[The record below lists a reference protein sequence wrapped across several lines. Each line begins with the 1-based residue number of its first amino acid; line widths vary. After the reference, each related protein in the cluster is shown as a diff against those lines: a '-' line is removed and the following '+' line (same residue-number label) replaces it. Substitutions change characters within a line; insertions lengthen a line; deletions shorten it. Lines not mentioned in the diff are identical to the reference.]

1 MMYESNSF
9 SGLTKAQTAIISYW
23 RSKRFGS
30 QLPNR
35 ESIDPGVLRSH
46 LAAISIVEI
55 EPAGDVRFRLAG
67 SEVRAVFGQEMRGRR
82 LQEFTGPVA
91 DMWSLGLTAV
101 LDKRAPVGG
110 IITRAN
116 DRHAW
121 LRLPLEPGNGKRL
134 VLCHDMLLCKLPED
148 RDGCCQSGS
157 LSNKSRALAA

>member
-1 MMYESNSF
+1 MIYESNSF
-9 SGLTKAQTAIISYW
+9 SGRTKAQTAIISYW
-23 RSKRFGS
+23 RSKCLGG

-35 ESIDPGVLRSH
+35 ENIDPGVLRSH

-55 EPAGDVRFRLAG
+55 EPTGSVRFRLAG

-101 LDKRAPVGG
+101 LDKGAPVGG
-110 IITRAN
+110 IIARAN

-121 LRLPLEPGNGKRL
+121 LRLPLQTANGKSL
-134 VLCHDMLLCKLPED
+134 ILCHDMLLSKLPED
-148 RDGCCQSGS
+148 GDGCRQSGN
-157 LSNKSRALAA
+157 LSNKVRVLAA